1 MSKKM
6 IKYHRKCGDF
16 SICCELGEAGVI
28 HLEPSDERRTLFQI
42 IVRGSG
48 RMAKI
53 FDSNY
58 ILGDSNK
65 NNFIDMRKYMG
76 YTTIFEADEPFFIY
90 GFNTL
95 DPEQD
100 WDGKLISDSFEGT
113 AGSILVCFKGN
124 PIINGTT
131 LKPRD
136 YARLENKKYNVTS
149 NDSIIGIFTK
159 L

>member
-1 MSKKM
+1 MSVKSYLK
-6 IKYHRKCGDF
+6 RCEEF
-16 SICCELGEAGVI
+16 SICSQVGDSAGLI
-28 HLEPSDERRTLFQI
+28 FFEPSVDRMTMYQI
-42 IVRGSG
+42 IVKGSG

-58 ILGDSNK
+58 ILGDSHK

-100 WDGKLISDSFEGT
+100 WDGKLISNSFDGDDK
-113 AGSILVCFKGN
+113 SYLVCFKGN
-124 PIINGTT
+124 PVINGVK

-136 YARLENKKYNVTS
+136 YAKLENKHYDVTS
-149 NDSIIGIFTK
+149 NNSIVGVFTK